1 MAIFCY
7 RCKECG
13 TGYEVSAPT
22 PPIGGACGCTNE
34 PLIRDY
40 RAEGVGT
47 NLGELRKSLHPDF
60 HESLF
65 LPEAKDYISKD
76 DPDGSKGIREWNEN
90 HEPRSQNKNPKRPKT
105 HKTLWA
111 APQRKTG

>member
-1 MAIFCY
+1 MN
-7 RCKECG
+7 
-13 TGYEVSAPT
+13 YEVSKPT
-22 PPIGGACGCTNE
+22 PPEGCIGCGQVGAV
-34 PLIRDY
+34 IRDY

-90 HEPRSQNKNPKRPKT
+90 HEPRSQNKNPRRPKAE
-105 HKTLWA
+105 KTLWA
-111 APQRKTG
+111 APKRKND

>member
-13 TGYEVSAPT
+13 TSQESTAP
-22 PPIGGACGCTNE
+22 AYAVLLQCCGS
-34 PLIRDY
+34 PRVIRDY

-76 DPDGSKGIREWNEN
+76 DPDGSKGIRNWNEN

-111 APQRKTG
+111 APKRKND